1 LLFASLLS
9 NMNPHVLISFIRG
22 PIVLMG
28 AIFEQ
33 RVLNSLNEYIVH
45 LLHDSIIA
53 FTWFNY
59 L

>member
-1 LLFASLLS
+1 
-9 NMNPHVLISFIRG
+9 MNPHVLISFIRG